1 MKLSVT
7 AVTVRAIVIDDST
20 TGPVAVQISSVG
32 QFVLAGIANST
43 RSTMPVEADNATRFG
58 ETVITLCAHI
68 LTIAIDIRIGWRFTA
83 KVTAQTRS
91 AFPLSLFTGPI
102 EAVFTFT
109 IFAISSI
116 DSKFTAAFALPA
128 IEIHVFVG
136 LGALR

>member
-1 MKLSVT
+1 LSVT
-7 AVTVRAIVIDDST
+7 TVAAGAIAIGNRT
-20 TGPVAVQISSVG
+20 TGPVAVQISLVG
-32 QFVLAGIANST
+32 QFVFAKMANPT

-58 ETVITLCAHI
+58 ETVVTLCTHI
-68 LTIAIDIRIGWRFTA
+68 LAIAIDIRIGWRFTA

-91 AFPLSLFTGPI
+91 AFPLSLFTGPV

-116 DSKFTAAFALPA
+116 DSKFTASFALPA